1 MTQRTLT
8 DAGRLTS
15 GEIARLC
22 GCDRWQLLASIR
34 RGFLH
39 EPGRCGPFRLWSP
52 DDVPRVRRRRRPPA
66 TIHRRYSMSRSA
78 NEPDARFHRMGTE
91 LYLPCGDHAK
101 IEATRQRLLAEL
113 VNDPLASRVGS
124 GPAVRRF
131 GAVRAEAAAAR
142 DAADVASVTLSELDQ
157 QCAASSPPANR
168 AGRPSR
174 PRSTFGRRPCRRRPR
189 RQSAALKGPLSE
201 AADERCARSRT

>member
-1 MTQRTLT
+1 
-8 DAGRLTS
+8 
-15 GEIARLC
+15 
-22 GCDRWQLLASIR
+22 
-34 RGFLH
+34 
-39 EPGRCGPFRLWSP
+39 
-52 DDVPRVRRRRRPPA
+52 
-66 TIHRRYSMSRSA
+66 MSRSA

-157 QCAASSPPANR
+157 QRGRRRRRRTGLVGRRGRDRRSGGGLVVADHGAERGASR
-168 AGRPSR
+168 GRFPR
-174 PRSTFGRRPCRRRPR
+174 PRTR
-189 RQSAALKGPLSE
+189 
-201 AADERCARSRT
+201 RCARSRT